1 MSDKVEPVKP
11 VENQADPPQ
20 SKGYPWM
27 GLDQNAFVELNPADL
42 PPMLRKA
49 YQKHRKAAKMAGKGK

>member
-11 VENQADPPQ
+11 AEGSSDPAQA
-20 SKGYPWM
+20 KGYPWM
-27 GLDQNAFVELNPADL
+27 GLVHRDFAAMNPADL

-49 YQKHRKAAKMAGKGK
+49 HAKHKKAAMVAGKGK